1 MWQECLITYA
11 SSRFNEILP
20 RSASCVSRW
29 ADGRRNRQG
38 HPLGLRS
45 WPTSVQEIRAKIRA
59 PPSFGQNKSVA
70 ISSTFDQKF
79 IEFFYSKE
87 PTRTQMKR
95 PINDS
100 VHWQPT
106 KPSNWQPTDNLTQ
119 AEAALDPHS
128 NSSHLSVPT
137 INNFCW
143 NRTFVDDRPLIEI
156 FWKFLNRRSPQR
168 CGRMF
173 RVEGTDCATLSVGR
187 WQCGRVAE
195 IMSRWWQAKVKMTN
209 IGTSWQQSR
218 DVLCVKGVDAAWT
231 TRLTVVL
238 NERGSSDHPQ
248 TDSNIAETLISCR
261 LTMNGSLTVW

>member
-1 MWQECLITYA
+1 MKFCQEAAC
-11 SSRFNEILP
+11 
-20 RSASCVSRW
+20 ASCVSRW

-100 VHWQPT
+100 VHWQPM

-137 INNFCW
+137 INNFSW
-143 NRTFVDDRPLIEI
+143 NRTFVRRSAAD
-156 FWKFLNRRSPQR
+156 WKFLKIFKSALAAKMRSDVSS
-168 CGRMF
+168 GRH
-173 RVEGTDCATLSVGR
+173 RLRNVVSVGR

-248 TDSNIAETLISCR
+248 TDSNIAETLIRCR